1 MYYTEVPVCALISWR
16 VWLLDLHY
24 YVHDAAHYLWFL
36 YMQAGLSEKRIREAL
51 TNGIIVLPI
60 SGRQTYV
67 LGDAGAVAMRY

>member
-1 MYYTEVPVCALISWR
+1 
-16 VWLLDLHY
+16 
-24 YVHDAAHYLWFL
+24 
-36 YMQAGLSEKRIREAL
+36 MQAGLSEKRIREAL